1 MSDKLSELAVYAF
14 FLIPVIIGLYSA
26 SKGVRKDDAYLLCA
40 YCKQPI
46 AATARACPYCRRK
59 ATFDVFSRKGKKMMD
74 NTKYMRF
81 WKGIIYGFVAEIA
94 LGTAVGVLL
103 LKLGVIS

>member
-1 MSDKLSELAVYAF
+1 MSDKIGEFCVYAF
-14 FLIPVIIGLYSA
+14 FLIPLVIGILNA
-26 SKGVRKDDAYLLCA
+26 CKGVRRDEAYLLCS

-46 AATARACPYCRRK
+46 PATARACPYCRRK

-81 WKGIIYGFVAEIA
+81 WKGVIFGFAAEIA
-94 LGTAVGVLL
+94 LGCLIGFLL
-103 LKLGVIS
+103 MK